1 MSKLIEKFFFLSDL
15 KRRIEPF
22 LYKELRGKKYLIR
35 EVDSIDLLTWNHL
48 NLGINGVIFVTCFC
62 FGYFWLLLPIQY
74 CKIINKTRVICSK

>member
-1 MSKLIEKFFFLSDL
+1 MSKLIEKFVVLSDL

-48 NLGINGVIFVTCFC
+48 NLGINGVIFVK
-62 FGYFWLLLPIQY
+62 PIHIY
-74 CKIINKTRVICSK
+74 C